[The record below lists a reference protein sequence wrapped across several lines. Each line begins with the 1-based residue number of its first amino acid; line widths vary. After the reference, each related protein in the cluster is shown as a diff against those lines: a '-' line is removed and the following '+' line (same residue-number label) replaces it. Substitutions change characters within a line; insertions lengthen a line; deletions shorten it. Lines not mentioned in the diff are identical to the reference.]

1 MTTNAIT
8 MLEAPTAGPR
18 VAPAA
23 PSMLSLAPSMRLV
36 LEDSE
41 FAPSGQ
47 PSWTT
52 ERALDFAAHKGVEAE
67 IPAALAA
74 LAGSMSRAPYTWFTK
89 RLGVL
94 WTMFMIG
101 RSVDERD
108 LTVWMAEAANLLCDL
123 PHDIVAFAIDEAI
136 RKSPHGFIP
145 SVGEIRRHAD
155 PLAAERRQ
163 QITRLERMKAALED
177 EAATAARNARREQQ
191 AAHRRDMA
199 RFEQ

>member
-1 MTTNAIT
+1 
-8 MLEAPTAGPR
+8 MLSI
-18 VAPAA
+18 A
-23 PSMLSLAPSMRLV
+23 PSLRLV

-47 PSWTT
+47 PAWTT
-52 ERALDFAAHKGVEAE
+52 ERALDFAHHKGVEAE
-67 IPAALAA
+67 IPAVLQA
-74 LAGSMSRAPYTWFTK
+74 LAGAMERAPYPWFAK

-94 WTMFMIG
+94 WTMFMVG
-101 RSVDERD
+101 RSVDDRD

-163 QITRLERMKAALED
+163 HIERLERMKAALED
-177 EAATAARNARREQQ
+177 GAATAARSQRRAQQ
-191 AAHRRDMA
+191 DAHRRDMA
-199 RFEQ
+199 RFEK